1 MEKLIILIM
10 KDLKDLEKYFNLPI
24 WLITLLL
31 WIAAVGL
38 IILSNL
44 VDSM

>member
-1 MEKLIILIM
+1 M
-10 KDLKDLEKYFNLPI
+10 KDLKDLEKYFNLPV

-38 IILSNL
+38 VILMAL
-44 VDSM
+44 ADSM

>member
-1 MEKLIILIM
+1 M

-31 WIAAVGL
+31 WITAVGL
-38 IILSNL
+38 IILANI
-44 VDSM
+44 VDSV

>member
-1 MEKLIILIM
+1 M
-10 KDLKDLEKYFNLPI
+10 KDLKELEKYFNQPL

-38 IILSNL
+38 VILMAL
-44 VDSM
+44 ADSM